1 MDTELNDIL
10 IKQDDAGGGRVKNML
25 LITAALLL
33 IVVIGVLTYRVI
45 ENTPPE
51 DTTLA
56 NTESGG
62 QTVIETDPT
71 AAATEEPD
79 PAKSALDE
87 IIARHREQR
96 DQSAATQPSGTP
108 ATAGQSTQTAL
119 PPLATF
125 DTPPKTTA
133 TPAATTP
140 PKAATPAT
148 PATPPSATTPPKPA
162 TPAAT
167 TPAATTTPPKAAT
180 PAAPASQTSVSFYI
194 QVESLVKS
202 PRDEYL
208 KSLRD
213 RGYTVSVKDRVIDGK
228 QLHRICV
235 GPYATREAAVA
246 VLPNIKR
253 DYNPEAFVFGE

>member
-87 IIARHREQR
+87 IIARQREQR
-96 DQSAATQPSGTP
+96 DQSAATQPSGT
-108 ATAGQSTQTAL
+108 ATTTGQNAQTAL
-119 PPLATF
+119 PPLAAF
-125 DTPPKTTA
+125 DTPPKTAT

-148 PATPPSATTPPKPA
+148 TTPAVTTPPKAATP

-167 TPAATTTPPKAAT
+167 TPATATPPKAAT
-180 PAAPASQTSVSFYI
+180 PAAPAPAASVSFYI